1 VNRSIRPLAAAAGM
15 AVACAVGLAI
25 GTYLS
30 RGTSD
35 AVFGAK
41 VRAYILDHPQ
51 VVAEAA
57 ERLRIGPYRA
67 AIETPF
73 AGAWA
78 GNPKGDVT
86 LAVFT
91 DYNCPYCRATSPEI
105 DRLVAADPKLKV
117 VWREMPVLGPSSD
130 AAAAA
135 ALAAARQG
143 KYRPFHTALFSG
155 GHPDEAGII
164 AAAKAAGIAPTGLSA
179 GAKAPEIQAEIRNN
193 IALAQ
198 ALGITGTPFF
208 VIGNRTLQGAVGYDR
223 LATAVAE
230 ARSDAQ

>member
-1 VNRSIRPLAAAAGM
+1 MAATCALGL
-15 AVACAVGLAI
+15 AVGMH
-25 GTYLS
+25 LS
-30 RGTSD
+30 PGREE
-35 AVFGAK
+35 AAFGAK
-41 VRAYILDHPQ
+41 VRTYLLAHPE
-51 VVAEAA
+51 VLAEAA

-86 LAVFT
+86 LAVFS
-91 DYNCPYCRATSPEI
+91 DYNCPYCRASSPEI
-105 DRLVAADPKLKV
+105 DRLLASDPRLKV

-143 KYRPFHTALFSG
+143 KYRSFHRALFSG
-155 GHPDEAGII
+155 GHPDEAGLA
-164 AAAKAAGIAPTGLSA
+164 AAAKTAGIAPASLAA
-179 GAKAPEIQAEIRNN
+179 GAKMPEVQAEIRNN

-198 ALGITGTPFF
+198 GLGITGTPFF
-208 VIGNRTLQGAVGYDR
+208 VVGNRTLQGAVGYDK
-223 LATAVAE
+223 LAAAVAE
-230 ARSDAQ
+230 ARSGAQ